1 MLEAKL
7 KQLLISARESQ
18 KVSETDDHRRLQD
31 ECAVWTQLT
40 TTGLP
45 PPPQKHSITTLY
57 EFAIEMQLTKTKQ
70 QNNSAGG
77 DTSMDDEP
85 DVALRG
91 LVSTLEVWSPR

>member
-1 MLEAKL
+1 MTFVCLRNRVL
-7 KQLLISARESQ
+7 
-18 KVSETDDHRRLQD
+18 LQD
-31 ECAVWTQLT
+31 EYAVWKQLT

-70 QNNSAGG
+70 QSNSAGG

-85 DVALRG
+85 DASLRG